1 MRNRRTSNMKCNRKP
16 FYLLGGGKITEY
28 FQSAGD
34 PSVWHNTR
42 DSDAQ
47 TFKRRLSV
55 KPRPFFR
62 CGSRRESDGD
72 GHRRPAASCSR
83 LLLRN
88 PPRSRTHSK
97 PEKDPALNRRGR
109 RGAPVFL
116 ITCICADLIH
126 SCMTWQGHSPTHT
139 HHLRTHMQ
147 LLSRIGR
154 RPLEGSAENV
164 LLPFCLGCLCTRG
177 HRK

>member
-1 MRNRRTSNMKCNRKP
+1 MTPVIQTRGLSNAGRA
-16 FYLLGGGKITEY
+16 GGRG
-28 FQSAGD
+28 
-34 PSVWHNTR
+34 
-42 DSDAQ
+42 
-47 TFKRRLSV
+47 L
-55 KPRPFFR
+55 FFR
-62 CGSRRESDGD
+62 CGSGRESDGYPP
-72 GHRRPAASCSR
+72 RPALASSSV
-83 LLLRN
+83 N
-88 PPRSRTHSK
+88 PPRPAPRSRTHSK

-139 HHLRTHMQ
+139 HHLRTHVQ

-154 RPLEGSAENV
+154 RPLEGSAESV
-164 LLPFCLGCLCTRG
+164 LLPPFVSGRLCTRG